1 MKRVVARALIALAV
15 AGLIASPFA
24 FGVTVTPGS
33 NSPGIAGTPS
43 LDKTTGQVKC
53 VQTPGVTV
61 TLPGSSAT
69 AWNACA
75 SVTTTYS
82 DYCSNTAN
90 GIPCLDS
97 NTKIS
102 TSVVPDLSGTYVAG
116 SGTLSGTT
124 YYVPVKTASGWGDSR
139 ITDNAASGTTT
150 LAGGTAPGGYPPL
163 LKLTGIAYTGIDL
176 TGATGGFAFSIANN
190 QFFRMANTSGAQQ
203 NILGV
208 SSDNVTYLGANSGS
222 SIRIATPLGYGNTNG
237 ITVSPTTNY
246 VGIGKTPSDLLDVAG
261 AVGALSLKLNGATSG
276 AVTHGVAATTASYSM
291 LDPATAP
298 AAGQA
303 IVYPAGGGQGTWASV
318 GIITVVCPVGMTCA
332 GKTDTTTSTA
342 TATGTGTFYQTSAQ
356 PVSAT
361 VTATASD
368 TSTLYG
374 INGVGFIGT
383 STTTATKYGVGSGT
397 GTGTG
402 TGAVTFTGTASGT
415 ATDTTSV
422 SDTATV
428 SGQINT
434 NTITVTT
441 TSTSTAVRTQTMTLV
456 VVWYHTPTST
466 KTSSMSGTN
475 TSTATATVTATV
487 TETATVTATDG
498 SAGTGTATVSTINT
512 GTTTRTSAFTS
523 ALAGTATNTTQWTNF
538 ATVTITGTW
547 AQTATS
553 TGTGTRTITVL
564 LTQTGTASVTKT
576 GTASLTFTGTA
587 TLSVGSTATG
597 TVTDTGYAAST
608 FTATALGTSTS
619 ATVASSPTVTYS
631 PPSVPGG
638 DLFLVNGIIN
648 TGTQPAPAFTTF
660 PTGDVGTSD
669 LVAAPTSS
677 TPVSLTTL
685 CDNSNGLGSNGGNC
699 SLVNHHG
706 VHSGYTWIPAGNVLI
721 NLWARTELNN
731 AAQIKLFFSTCTD
744 GNATGEVSFPTITVN
759 VTTDKWQLLQAT
771 LPLPTGL
778 LLKPDYQFCV
788 AASAYTT
795 GVLSTVHLGANYPH
809 YSSVNG
815 PWVNQRAEYPGVT
828 TDGLSFS
835 PSTVTTATTVW
846 TSGKSLHGRY
856 SLSAKFSLTNTGAS
870 TDSCVVSMYSNTS
883 PLDSSTYKMPSGGV
897 VEAWLNS
904 VDQTYSGTE
913 KITLNAYAAAGSC
926 TLSNPGGSDVFT
938 YQAMT
943 GWIR

>member
-1 MKRVVARALIALAV
+1 MRTLATHVLIA
-15 AGLIASPFA
+15 FA
-24 FGVTVTPGS
+24 
-33 NSPGIAGTPS
+33 
-43 LDKTTGQVKC
+43 
-53 VQTPGVTV
+53 
-61 TLPGSSAT
+61 
-69 AWNACA
+69 
-75 SVTTTYS
+75 
-82 DYCSNTAN
+82 
-90 GIPCLDS
+90 
-97 NTKIS
+97 
-102 TSVVPDLSGTYVAG
+102 
-116 SGTLSGTT
+116 
-124 YYVPVKTASGWGDSR
+124 
-139 ITDNAASGTTT
+139 
-150 LAGGTAPGGYPPL
+150 LAGIVVGPIAMAADCPRATIPAVTCANDHKLLQSQQRNTTVVFPNATKTLTADGTA
-163 LKLTGIAYTGIDL
+163 T
-176 TGATGGFAFSIANN
+176 
-190 QFFRMANTSGAQQ
+190 
-203 NILGV
+203 
-208 SSDNVTYLGANSGS
+208 
-222 SIRIATPLGYGNTNG
+222 
-237 ITVSPTTNY
+237 
-246 VGIGKTPSDLLDVAG
+246 
-261 AVGALSLKLNGATSG
+261 
-276 AVTHGVAATTASYSM
+276 VAATDIGTATPGTPGTVMVSNG
-291 LDPATAP
+291 
-298 AAGQA
+298 AGNGNDW
-303 IVYPAGGGQGTWASV
+303 VT
-318 GIITVVCPVGMTCA
+318 ITVVCPVGMTCA
-332 GKTDTTTSTA
+332 GKTGTSTSTA

-456 VVWYHTPTST
+456 VLWYHTPTST
-466 KTSSMSGTN
+466 KTSNMSGTN

-576 GTASLTFTGTA
+576 GTASLTLTGTA

-597 TVTDTGYAAST
+597 TVTDTGYAAGT

-721 NLWARTELNN
+721 NLWARTELDN

-828 TDGLSFS
+828 TDGIFFS
-835 PSTVTTATTVW
+835 PSTVTTANTVVW

-856 SLSAKFSLTNTGAS
+856 SLSAKFSLTNAGAS